1 MGARGGA
8 IAVDKSEII
17 DSDRIIARYKMLR
30 FLRRADKQDEAKM
43 AEAAA
48 KTRRTFF
55 GQMTGLFRR
64 SRIDDELWDAL
75 EELLISAD
83 VGVETTFR
91 LMDSLREGVRRERI
105 SDPQDA
111 LALLKEEMTA
121 LVDFEAVDRALEVRE
136 KPLVIMMVGVNG
148 AGKTTGSAKLARMYA
163 DAGQSVLVGAADTF
177 RAAAIEQLQAWGGKV
192 GVDVIAHKQGADPGS
207 VAYDTLQAARARN
220 SDVVI
225 IDTAGRLHTKVNL
238 MQELK
243 KMERVLSQHGA
254 DSVRTLLTIDATTG
268 QNGLYQAHG
277 FALSVECEG
286 VFLAKM
292 DSSSKGGIVFA
303 IADELDIPVLF
314 IGTGEQADDIARFQ
328 PRRFVESLFE
338 GE

>member
-1 MGARGGA
+1 MRGMPLFQKAGKLLGARGGA
-8 IAVDKSEII
+8 AAVDKPEII
-17 DSDRIIARYKMLR
+17 DSDRTIARYKMLR
-30 FLRRADKQDEAKM
+30 FLRRADKRDEVKT

-64 SRIDDELWDAL
+64 SRIDDELWDEL

-83 VGVETTFR
+83 VGVETTFK

-105 SDPQDA
+105 SDPRDA

-121 LVDFEAVDRALEVRE
+121 LVDFEAVDEALEVRE
-136 KPLVIMMVGVNG
+136 KPLVILMVGVNG

-163 DAGQSVLVGAADTF
+163 DAGQRVLVGAADTF

-207 VAYDTLQAARARN
+207 VAYDTLQAARSRK

-225 IDTAGRLHTKVNL
+225 IDTAGRLHTKSNL
-238 MQELK
+238 MQELQK
-243 KMERVLSQHGA
+243 IERVLSRHGA
-254 DSVRTLLTIDATTG
+254 NSVRTLLTIDATTG
-268 QNGLYQAHG
+268 QNGLHQAHG
-277 FALSVECEG
+277 FAVAVECEG

-303 IADELDIPVLF
+303 IADEAGYTRAVYRD
-314 IGTGEQADDIARFQ
+314 GGA
-328 PRRFVESLFE
+328 
-338 GE
+338 GG